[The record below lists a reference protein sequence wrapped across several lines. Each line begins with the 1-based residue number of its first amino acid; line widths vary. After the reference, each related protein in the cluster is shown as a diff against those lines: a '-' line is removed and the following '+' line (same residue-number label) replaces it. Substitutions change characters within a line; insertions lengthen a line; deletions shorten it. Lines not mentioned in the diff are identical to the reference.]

1 MKDLK
6 DKIIAITGGATG
18 IGFALAKAFGSEGAK
33 IVIGETR
40 EEKLQEAIDI
50 FKNLN
55 IDADKTHLDVTD
67 LKSVEKFADFTC
79 ERYGRVDM
87 LINNAGISGARGRI
101 DKVDIKEAKK
111 VFDVNFFGVWHGC
124 SVFSKKMIDQGTNAA
139 IYNLGSENSL
149 FVAVPNSVAYVAS
162 KHAVLGLSES
172 LRNDLP
178 DFIHVGT
185 IFPGYVDTP
194 FTGQVEGGM
203 NADKF
208 AEIVKE
214 QIKNEE
220 HIIVSHAYNTVHIEK
235 RINEITQAYKKY
247 APRYDGDDEYDVKT
261 CLLYTSPSPRDRQKC
276 RMPSSA

>member
-124 SVFSKKMIDQGTNAA
+124 SVFSKKMIEQGTNAA

-194 FTGQVEGGM
+194 LTSQAEGGM

-214 QIKNEE
+214 QIKNGE
-220 HIIVSHAYNTVHIEK
+220 HIIVSHSYNAVHIEN
-235 RINEITQAYKKY
+235 RNNEIALAYEKY

-261 CLLYTSPSPRDRQKC
+261 ILAKL
-276 RMPSSA
+276 

>member
-1 MKDLK
+1 MRDFKG
-6 DKIIAITGGATG
+6 KIIAITGGATG

-79 ERYGRVDM
+79 DRYGHVDM

-101 DKVDIKEAKK
+101 DKVDIEEAKK
-111 VFDVNFFGVWHGC
+111 VFDVNFFGVWQGC
-124 SVFSKKMIDQGTNAA
+124 SVFSKKMIEQGTKAA

-178 DFIHVGT
+178 DFIHIGT
-185 IFPGYVDTP
+185 IIPGYVDTP
-194 FTGQVEGGM
+194 LTGQIEGGM

-208 AEIVKE
+208 AEIIKE
-214 QIKNEE
+214 QIKNKE
-220 HIIVSHAYNTVHIEK
+220 HIIVSHAYNAVHIEK
-235 RINEITQAYKKY
+235 RNNEIALAYEKY

-261 CLLYTSPSPRDRQKC
+261 IL
-276 RMPSSA
+276 SSL

>member
-1 MKDLK
+1 MRDLK

-18 IGFALAKAFGSEGAK
+18 IGFALAKAFGAEGAK

-50 FKNLN
+50 LTSLN

-67 LKSVEKFADFTC
+67 IESVESFSSFTC
-79 ERYGRVDM
+79 ERYGHVDM

-101 DKVDIKEAKK
+101 DKVNVEEAKK
-111 VFDVNFFGVWHGC
+111 VFDVNFFGVWNGC
-124 SVFSKKMIDQGTNAA
+124 SVFSKKMIEQGTNAA

-194 FTGQVEGGM
+194 LTGQVEGGM

-220 HIIVSHAYNTVHIEK
+220 HIIVSHAYNSVHIEK

-261 CLLYTSPSPRDRQKC
+261 ILSNL
-276 RMPSSA
+276 

>member
-1 MKDLK
+1 
-6 DKIIAITGGATG
+6 
-18 IGFALAKAFGSEGAK
+18 
-33 IVIGETR
+33 
-40 EEKLQEAIDI
+40 
-50 FKNLN
+50 
-55 IDADKTHLDVTD
+55 
-67 LKSVEKFADFTC
+67 
-79 ERYGRVDM
+79 M

-101 DKVDIKEAKK
+101 DKVDIEEAKK

-124 SVFSKKMIDQGTNAA
+124 SVFSKKMIEQGTEAA

-194 FTGQVEGGM
+194 LTGQVEGGM

-208 AEIVKE
+208 AEIVKD

-220 HIIVSHAYNTVHIEK
+220 HIIVSHAHNTVHIEN
-235 RINEITQAYKKY
+235 RNNEISLAYEKY

-261 CLLYTSPSPRDRQKC
+261 ILSNL
-276 RMPSSA
+276 

>member
-1 MKDLK
+1 MRDFKG
-6 DKIIAITGGATG
+6 KIIAITGGATG

-40 EEKLQEAIDI
+40 EEKLQEAIDK
-50 FKNLN
+50 FKILN

-67 LKSVEKFADFTC
+67 LKSVESFADFTC
-79 ERYGRVDM
+79 ERYGQVDM

-101 DKVDIKEAKK
+101 DKVDIEEAKK
-111 VFDVNFFGVWHGC
+111 VFDVNFFGVWNGC
-124 SVFSKKMIDQGTNAA
+124 SVFSKKMIEQGTEAE

-178 DFIHVGT
+178 DFIHVG
-185 IFPGYVDTP
+185 IIIPGYVDTP
-194 FTGQVEGGM
+194 LTGQIEGGM

-208 AEIVKE
+208 AEIIKE
-214 QIKNEE
+214 QIKNKE
-220 HIIVSHAYNTVHIEK
+220 HIIVSHAYNAVHIEK
-235 RINEITQAYKKY
+235 RNNEIAFAYEKY

-261 CLLYTSPSPRDRQKC
+261 IL
-276 RMPSSA
+276 SSL

>member
-18 IGFALAKAFGSEGAK
+18 IGFALAKAFGFEGAK
-33 IVIGETR
+33 IVIGEKR
-40 EEKLQEAIDI
+40 EEKLQEAID
-50 FKNLN
+50 KLKSLN
-55 IDADKTHLDVTD
+55 IDAHKTHLDVTD
-67 LKSVEKFADFTC
+67 LKSVENFAEFTC
-79 ERYGRVDM
+79 ECYGHVDM

-101 DKVDIKEAKK
+101 DKVDIEEAKK

-124 SVFSKKMIDQGTNAA
+124 SVFSKKMIEQGTEAA

-194 FTGQVEGGM
+194 LTGQVEGGM

-208 AEIVKE
+208 AQIVRD

-220 HIIVSHAYNTVHIEK
+220 HIIVSHAHNTVHIEN
-235 RINEITQAYKKY
+235 RNNEISLAYEKY

-261 CLLYTSPSPRDRQKC
+261 ILSNL
-276 RMPSSA
+276 

>member
-1 MKDLK
+1 MRDFKG
-6 DKIIAITGGATG
+6 KIIAITGGATG
-18 IGFALAKAFGSEGAK
+18 IGFALAKTFGSEGAK

-40 EEKLQEAIDI
+40 EKKLQEAIDK
-50 FKNLN
+50 FKSLN

-67 LKSVEKFADFTC
+67 LKSVESFADFTC
-79 ERYGRVDM
+79 ERYGQVDM

-101 DKVDIKEAKK
+101 DKVDIEEAKK
-111 VFDVNFFGVWHGC
+111 VFDVNFFGVWNGC
-124 SVFSKKMIDQGTNAA
+124 SVFSKKMIEQGTEAE

-178 DFIHVGT
+178 DFIHIG
-185 IFPGYVDTP
+185 IIIPGYVDTP
-194 FTGQVEGGM
+194 LTGQIEGGM

-208 AEIVKE
+208 AEIIKE
-214 QIKNEE
+214 QIKNKE
-220 HIIVSHAYNTVHIEK
+220 HIIVSHAYNAVHIEK
-235 RINEITQAYKKY
+235 RNNEIAFAYEKY

-261 CLLYTSPSPRDRQKC
+261 IL
-276 RMPSSA
+276 SSL